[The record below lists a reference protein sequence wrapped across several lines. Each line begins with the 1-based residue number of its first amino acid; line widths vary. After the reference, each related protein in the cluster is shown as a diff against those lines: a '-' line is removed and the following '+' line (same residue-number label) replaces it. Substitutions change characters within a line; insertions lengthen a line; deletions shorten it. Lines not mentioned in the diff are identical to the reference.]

1 MTWETFI
8 PAVSFSAPFILY
20 FLKKHGDTEEM
31 KRELS
36 RILLMEIRH
45 NSDLSV
51 DADETPQGDLI
62 SSFHTNVYNGIV
74 QSTHIRYFE
83 QTLQSEIH
91 DLYYD
96 IGVHNPRSIEYLEPL
111 IRSLIDMY
119 DNHPRMHHRIK
130 KILEKIFETKYK
142 KFLNDCV

>member
-1 MTWETFI
+1 
-8 PAVSFSAPFILY
+8 
-20 FLKKHGDTEEM
+20 M

-36 RILLMEIRH
+36 RILLMETRH
-45 NSDLSV
+45 NSNLSV
-51 DADETPQGDLI
+51 DDNETSKEDLI

-96 IGVHNPRSIEYLEPL
+96 IRVHNPRSIEYLEPL

-119 DNHPRMHHRIK
+119 DNHPRTHHRVK
-130 KILEKIFETKYK
+130 KILGKIFETKYK
-142 KFLNDCV
+142 KSLNDCF